1 VAAEPATDEG
11 ASTARTATRFS
22 IANTILAV
30 AGVGVSVYLTWAHYT
45 SAKNLACSDKGTI
58 NCLKVTT
65 SSYSKQFGIPLAVLG
80 LGFFVVTLALQN
92 PWAWRSTSQLI
103 RRARLAVAAGGAVM
117 VLWLLWVELFKLD
130 AICLYCSAV
139 HVLSVLIF
147 ISTGLGTAATAP
159 LPDAF
164 DDDDDDEEEE
174 EEEDEVAPLDD
185 EEPSPRRPPAVRR

>member
-1 VAAEPATDEG
+1 MAAEPATDEG
-11 ASTARTATRFS
+11 ASTTRTATRFG
-22 IANTILAV
+22 IVNTTLAV
-30 AGVGVSVYLTWAHYT
+30 IGVGVSTYLTWAHYT

-80 LGFFVVTLALQN
+80 LAFFVVTLAFQN
-92 PWAWRSTSQLI
+92 PWAWRSTSRLI
-103 RRARLAVAAGGAVM
+103 RRGRIAIAAGGAVM

-147 ISTGLGTAATAP
+147 ISTGLGTAATAES
-159 LPDAF
+159 PDLY
-164 DDDDDDEEEE
+164 DDDE
-174 EEEDEVAPLDD
+174 DEPVDTDD
-185 EEPSPRRPPAVRR
+185 EEPAPRRRPAVRR